1 MIQAQIIYDDVRDLP
16 NAFTFVQNA
25 PPASSGVLSV
35 FLDTS
40 IRRVPGRDYLVFFRN
55 STRAVRTELAANESE
70 HVKDFDLAVERVE
83 EFLQHRFTPRHPGLA
98 LYISIDPEY
107 FLAVPL
113 PGRPVRDVAWSQQTV
128 LTPLVEMMDEYEHVA
143 VALVDKRSARLFMTY
158 LGAIELYESFE
169 SDFTGKYAPGDFPRR
184 TRSTGI
190 RGGRG
195 TPGKAGM
202 IAWSGMA
209 QTRQRRRHEEFALQ
223 HLRVVAQALMRMM
236 HEQPFDRLFLAGTEE
251 AVDMLRNN
259 LPQPLKARFAES
271 LPLPITASESE
282 VLAEALEASQRR
294 ERESEVE
301 TVKRLVERAGAGGAV
316 LGLEETLPAV
326 NDGRVD
332 TLVMNSNL
340 AGAISICGN
349 CGRLTTSN
357 SVCPSCGSEIE
368 KVPDLRE
375 QLVLDVLD
383 QSGRIEIIEGPA
395 ADLLDRHDGL
405 GAFVRY

>member
-25 PPASSGVLSV
+25 PSADGGVLSV

-40 IRRVPGRDYLVFFRN
+40 IRRVPARDFLVFFRN

-70 HVKDFDLAVERVE
+70 QLKVFDLAVERVE
-83 EFLQHRFTPRHPGLA
+83 EFLLHHFTPRHPGLA
-98 LYISIDPEY
+98 LYSAVNPEY

-113 PGRPVRDVAWSQQTV
+113 PGRPLQDVAWSQQAV
-128 LTPLVEMMDEYEHVA
+128 LTPLVGMMDEYEHVA
-143 VALVDKRSARLFMTY
+143 VALVDKREARLFMTY
-158 LGAIELYESFE
+158 LGAIDLYELIEGAS
-169 SDFTGKYAPGDFPRR
+169 TGKHAPGDWPHR

-190 RGGRG
+190 RGGRS

-209 QTRQRRRHEEFALQ
+209 QSRQGRRHEEFVMQ
-223 HLRVVAQALMRMM
+223 HLREVAQALMQMM

-251 AVDMLRNN
+251 AVEMLRNN
-259 LPQPLKARFAES
+259 LPKPLKARFAES

-282 VLAEALEASQRR
+282 VLTAALEASQRR
-294 ERESEVE
+294 ERETEVE
-301 TVKRLVERAGAGGAV
+301 TVKRLVERAGGAV
-316 LGLEETLPAV
+316 LGLDETLRAV

-332 TLVMNSNL
+332 TLVMDSNL
-340 AGAISICGN
+340 SGTVSMCGN
-349 CGRLTTSN
+349 CGRLTTST
-357 SVCPSCGSEIE
+357 STCPSCGSDVET
-368 KVPDLRE
+368 VPDLRE
-375 QLVLDVLD
+375 RLTLDVLD
-383 QSGRIEIIEGPA
+383 QSGRIEIVEGPA
-395 ADLLDRHDGL
+395 ADLLDGHDGL